1 MTPPK
6 NETAAVVVPFG
17 VPNDRRG
24 LGLGLAALVHG
35 FARIGG
41 EHVALAQLF
50 GKRTN
55 EPDAPPG
62 PVEAFIPP
70 QAWRDLAGQGNAPGD
85 VKIVLTGAFEPPDEA
100 GGLFRLLAFD
110 ARDGAMRSQAE
121 VHVDGEHAGEAIVE
135 AVEKVWSG
143 LGEVGDLR
151 SLRDLRWDALE
162 SVLRAERCVL
172 HDPSRGGPHDRLAA
186 MLHLGRAIEDA
197 PGARYPA
204 GRLAVIALD
213 AALGPA
219 ADPKLAEAAVRAV
232 ARASLDAP
240 DQPDLLEATAALHV
254 RMGHSL
260 EGEATALAGIA
271 RDPSRPRLYAL
282 LSEARRARGDLEGAR
297 RAVEDGLR
305 RAPTD
310 APLGVELGMVLV
322 AAGDLAGAERAW
334 RGVLA
339 RDATYP
345 PAFVSLAGLASRQGD
360 ALAAEALVDLALS
373 SCGERAATG
382 ADASRRPA
390 TSDSASREPHPE
402 VLRCAL
408 RLAHAAESQGLA
420 RAARVGALARA
431 LLKRAPDDAGAM
443 LALAQSMS
451 STGDTRG
458 AIASFARVESLAPR
472 TPIAAEAQ
480 RARFAAAEPL
490 AWLEVDSLLRATQ
503 DSITPTALDALSSRA
518 RRLAAEH
525 PVWPAWL
532 ALGMVE
538 RRRGAF
544 VSARESLSTALEAAE
559 GCADVHRELARTLVA
574 LQDAAGALRHAERAV
589 ALGGESPRALGTVA
603 EALFACGRRAE
614 GDAMLARAVA
624 LAPDDAELHAI
635 GRSVRPSAPPPSTL
649 GRLLGLLQR
658 RPR

>member
-1 MTPPK
+1 MSAPYK
-6 NETAAVVVPFG
+6 NEMAAVVVPFG

-35 FARIGG
+35 FARIRG

-50 GKRTN
+50 GKRSD
-55 EPDAPPG
+55 EPDGPPG

-85 VKIVLTGAFEPPDEA
+85 VKIVLTGAFEPPDET
-100 GGLFRLLAFD
+100 GGLLRLMAFD
-110 ARDGAMRSQAE
+110 ARDGATRAQAE
-121 VHVDGEHAGEAIVE
+121 VQVDGERAGEAVVE
-135 AVEKVWSG
+135 AVEKVWSS
-143 LGEVGDLR
+143 LGEVGDLHA
-151 SLRDLRWDALE
+151 LHDLRWDALE
-162 SVLRAERCVL
+162 SVLRAERCAL
-172 HDPSRGGPHDRLAA
+172 HDPARGGPHDRLAA

-240 DQPDLLEATAALHV
+240 EQPDLLEAAAALHV
-254 RMGHSL
+254 RMGQSL

-271 RDPSRPRLYAL
+271 RDPTRARLYAL

-297 RAVEDGLR
+297 RAVEDGIR

-310 APLGVELGMVLV
+310 APLGVELGMVL
-322 AAGDLAGAERAW
+322 AEAGDFIGAERAW
-334 RGVLA
+334 QGVLSREA
-339 RDATYP
+339 AYP
-345 PAFVSLAGLASRQGD
+345 PAFVSLAGLASRRGD
-360 ALAAEALVDLALS
+360 AVAAEALVDLALS
-373 SCGERAATG
+373 A
-382 ADASRRPA
+382 
-390 TSDSASREPHPE
+390 REPHPE

-408 RLAHAAESQGLA
+408 RLAHAAESQGVA

-431 LLKRAPDDAGAM
+431 LLVRTPEDAGAV
-443 LALAQSMS
+443 LALAQSLS

-458 AIASFARVESLAPR
+458 AIASFARAESLAPR
-472 TPIAAEAQ
+472 TPLAAEAQ
-480 RARFAAAEPL
+480 RSRFATAEPL
-490 AWLEVDSLLRATQ
+490 AWMEVDSVLRAAQERAATG
-503 DSITPTALDALSSRA
+503 TLDALSSRA

-532 ALGMVE
+532 ALGIVE

-544 VSARESLSTALEAAE
+544 LSSREALTSALEAAE
-559 GCADVHRELARTLVA
+559 GCADVHRELAHTLVA
-574 LQDAAGALRHAERAV
+574 LHDPTGALRHAERAV
-589 ALGGESPRALGTVA
+589 TLGGETPRALGA
-603 EALFACGRRAE
+603 LADALFASDRRAE
-614 GDAMLARAVA
+614 GASTLARAIA
-624 LAPDDAELHAI
+624 LAPEDDALAAI
-635 GRSVRPSAPPPSTL
+635 GKPAQAVSRPRAIERVK
-649 GRLLGLLQR
+649 RLLR
-658 RPR
+658 RMGG

>member
-1 MTPPK
+1 MSAPHK
-6 NETAAVVVPFG
+6 NEMAAVVVPFG

-35 FARIGG
+35 FARIRG

-50 GKRTN
+50 GKRTDD
-55 EPDAPPG
+55 PDAPPG

-100 GGLFRLLAFD
+100 GGLLRLMAFD
-110 ARDGAMRSQAE
+110 ARDGVTRAQAE
-121 VHVDGEHAGEAIVE
+121 VMVDGERAGEALVE
-135 AVEKVWSG
+135 AVEKVWSP
-143 LGEVGDLR
+143 LGEVGDLHA
-151 SLRDLRWDALE
+151 LRDLRWDALE
-162 SVLRAERCVL
+162 SVLRAERCAL
-172 HDPSRGGPHDRLAA
+172 HDPARGGPHDRLAA

-240 DQPDLLEATAALHV
+240 EQPDLLEAAAALHV
-254 RMGHSL
+254 RMGQSL

-271 RDPSRPRLYAL
+271 RDPTRARLYAL
-282 LSEARRARGDLEGAR
+282 LSEARRARGDIEGAR

-310 APLGVELGMVLV
+310 APLGVEYGMVL
-322 AAGDLAGAERAW
+322 AEAGDFIGAEQAW
-334 RGVLA
+334 QGVLSRA
-339 RDATYP
+339 AAYP
-345 PAFVSLAGLASRQGD
+345 PAFVSLAGLASRRGD
-360 ALAAEALVDLALS
+360 AVAAEALVDLAL
-373 SCGERAATG
+373 AA
-382 ADASRRPA
+382 
-390 TSDSASREPHPE
+390 REPHPE

-408 RLAHAAESQGLA
+408 RLAHAAESQGVA

-431 LLKRAPDDAGAM
+431 LLVRTPEDAGAV
-443 LALAQSMS
+443 LALAQSLA

-458 AIASFARVESLAPR
+458 AIASFARAESLAPR
-472 TPIAAEAQ
+472 TPLAAEAQ
-480 RARFAAAEPL
+480 RSRFATAEPL
-490 AWLEVDSLLRATQ
+490 AWMEVDSVLRASQERAAET
-503 DSITPTALDALSSRA
+503 TLDALSSRA

-532 ALGMVE
+532 ALGIVE

-544 VSARESLSTALEAAE
+544 LSSREALTSALEAAE
-559 GCADVHRELARTLVA
+559 GCADVHRELAHTLVA
-574 LQDAAGALRHAERAV
+574 LRDPSAALRHAERAV
-589 ALGGESPRALGTVA
+589 TLGGETPRALGA
-603 EALFACGRRAE
+603 LADALFASDRRAE
-614 GDAMLARAVA
+614 GASTLARAVA
-624 LAPDDAELHAI
+624 LAPDDETLAAI
-635 GRSVRPSAPPPSTL
+635 GKPAQVAPRASPFERVK
-649 GRLLGLLQR
+649 RLLR
-658 RPR
+658 RDG

>member
-1 MTPPK
+1 MSPSKP
-6 NETAAVVVPFG
+6 ETAAVVVPFG

-24 LGLGLAALVHG
+24 LGLGLAALIHG
-35 FARIGG
+35 FARIRG
-41 EHVALAQLF
+41 EHVALAQLY

-85 VKIVLTGAFEPPDEA
+85 VRIVLTGSFEPPDEA
-100 GGLFRLLAFD
+100 GGRFRLMAFD
-110 ARDGAMRSQAE
+110 ARDGVMRSQAE
-121 VHVDGEHAGEAIVE
+121 VHVDGERAGEAVVE
-135 AVEKVWSG
+135 AVEKVWAG
-143 LGEVGDLR
+143 VGEVGDLR

-162 SVLRAERCVL
+162 SVLRAERCAL
-172 HDPSRGGPHDRLAA
+172 HDPTRGGPHDRLAA

-197 PGARYPA
+197 PEARYPA

-232 ARASLDAP
+232 ARAALDAP

-254 RMGHSL
+254 RMGLLL

-271 RDPSRPRLYAL
+271 RDPERPRLYAL

-310 APLGVELGMVLV
+310 GPLGVELGMVLV
-322 AAGDLAGAERAW
+322 AAGDLSGAERAW
-334 RGVLA
+334 QAVLA
-339 RDATYP
+339 RDAAYP
-345 PAFVSLAGLASRQGD
+345 PAFVSLAGLASRRGD

-373 SCGERAATG
+373 SCVGRAALG
-382 ADASRRPA
+382 AGSP
-390 TSDSASREPHPE
+390 SREPQAE

-408 RLAHAAESQGLA
+408 RLAHAAESQSLA
-420 RAARVGALARA
+420 RASRIEALSRA
-431 LLKRAPDDAGAM
+431 LLALAPDDAGAL
-443 LALAQSMS
+443 LALALSLA
-451 STGDTRG
+451 STGDVRG

-480 RARFAAAEPL
+480 RARFATAEPL
-490 AWLEVDSLLRATQ
+490 ASLEVDSLLRAAQETG
-503 DSITPTALDALSSRA
+503 TASALEALSTRA

-544 VSARESLSTALEAAE
+544 GSARDALSTALEAAE

-574 LQDAAGALRHAERAV
+574 LADPTGALHHAERAI
-589 ALGGESPRALGTVA
+589 ALGGESPRALGSKA
-603 EALFACGRRAE
+603 EALLASGRRAE
-614 GDAMLARAVA
+614 GDAMLARAMA
-624 LAPDDAELHAI
+624 LAPDDAEIA
-635 GRSVRPSAPPPSTL
+635 AL
-649 GRLLGLLQR
+649 GGTPR
-658 RPR
+658 RPALSPGPLDRLKGLFWRRR

>member
-1 MTPPK
+1 MTSPK
-6 NETAAVVVPFG
+6 TETAAVVVPFG

-35 FARIGG
+35 FARIRG

-50 GKRTN
+50 GKRTD

-85 VKIVLTGAFEPPDEA
+85 VKIVLTGAFEPPDES
-100 GGLFRLLAFD
+100 GGLLRLMAFD
-110 ARDGAMRSQAE
+110 ARDGVMRSQAE
-121 VHVDGEHAGEAIVE
+121 VQVDGDHAGAAIVE
-135 AVEKVWSG
+135 AVEKVWAG
-143 LGEVGDLR
+143 LGEVGDLHA
-151 SLRDLRWDALE
+151 LGDLRWDALE
-162 SVLRAERCVL
+162 SVLRAERCAL

-197 PGARYPA
+197 PAARYPA

-240 DQPDLLEATAALHV
+240 DQPDLLEAAAALHV

-271 RDPSRPRLYAL
+271 RDPARPRLYAL

-310 APLGVELGMVLV
+310 APLGVELGMVL
-322 AAGDLAGAERAW
+322 AAQGDLLGAERAW
-334 RGVLA
+334 QGVLSREPA
-339 RDATYP
+339 YP
-345 PAFVSLAGLASRQGD
+345 PAFVSLAGLASRRGD

-373 SCGERAATG
+373 A
-382 ADASRRPA
+382 
-390 TSDSASREPHPE
+390 REAHPE

-408 RLAHAAESQGLA
+408 RLAHAAEIQSVA
-420 RAARVGALARA
+420 RGARVGTLARA
-431 LLKRAPDDAGAM
+431 LLARVPDDAGAM
-443 LALAQSMS
+443 LALAQSMAS
-451 STGDTRG
+451 SRDPGEARA
-458 AIASFARVESLAPR
+458 AIATFARVESIAPR
-472 TPIAAEAQ
+472 TPLAAEAQ

-490 AWLEVDSLLRATQ
+490 AWLEVDSLLRAVQ
-503 DSITPTALDALSSRA
+503 ERSAPSALEALSTRA

-525 PVWPAWL
+525 PGWPAWL

-538 RRRGAF
+538 RRRGAY
-544 VSARESLSTALEAAE
+544 VSAREALGSALEAAE
-559 GCADVHRELARTLVA
+559 GCADVHRELARTHVA
-574 LQDAAGALRHAERAV
+574 LGDPAAAVRHAERAI
-589 ALGGESPRALGTVA
+589 ALGGESPRALGALA
-603 EALFACGRRAE
+603 EALFAAGRRPE
-614 GDAMLARAVA
+614 GDALLARATA
-624 LAPDDAELHAI
+624 LAPEDPELAAI
-635 GRSVRPSAPPPSTL
+635 GAALRAPPPRPSAFERVKNKL
-649 GRLLGLLQR
+649 FR
-658 RPR
+658 R